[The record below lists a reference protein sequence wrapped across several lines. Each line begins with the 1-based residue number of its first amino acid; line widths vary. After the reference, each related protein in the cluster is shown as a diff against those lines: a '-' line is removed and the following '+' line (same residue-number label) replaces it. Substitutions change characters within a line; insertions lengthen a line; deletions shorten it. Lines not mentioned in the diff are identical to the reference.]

1 MKKRKQKNFFKKE
14 ENTRFEGRYVAV
26 REGFG
31 FVVREGTFLPDLFI
45 PPGQN
50 ANAINGD
57 IVEGRITGEGIRGP
71 VGRILSIVTRS
82 REYIVGE
89 KLSGRSVRALDSHF
103 PGEITIAGPFLG
115 AKRGDWV
122 KLRLKG
128 LSDTSAGKKRDK
140 KGKSS
145 PPPANKPLQGMVSEI
160 LGKAGTIA
168 GDLAAIASEYN
179 ILPPYSEEENAAS
192 GKIKPRSFP
201 ERTDLSRF
209 DAFTIDPEDA
219 RDFDDALTV
228 ERKKKG
234 VLLLGVHI
242 ADVAAYVRPGSRFAL
257 TAAKR
262 GFSSYIPGDFRPML
276 PPALTGRISLKEGEL
291 SPAHSVIFTVR
302 EEDGK
307 ILSVKRCHTLVRIA
321 KRLSYGELQEF
332 IDSSKAPSSW
342 KTSWKN
348 RLALLLD
355 VTRKWRKIREKEELY
370 LSMDVKEVRVRMS
383 EDSLHVASL
392 EPKKMGEAE
401 LLVEE
406 CMLAANSAVAG
417 EMIRR
422 GLPALYRVHAEP
434 SKEKLEEFS
443 FLMKESFSLHT
454 GDLSRREVC
463 SSFLQKLPD
472 DHKKGIILSALLRSL
487 PRAVYAA
494 EPALHYGLGKWEY
507 AHFTSP
513 IRRYTDLIIHQQL
526 WAADTGKTLF
536 SREELAGEAP
546 RLTRRELQTDEAY
559 FAACDT
565 LKLHYLQEQGM
576 LESGIHTA
584 YEGIIAKITS
594 GGLLCD
600 LPELGI
606 YGFVPMK
613 EVEKRMRYNSRK
625 RRIHAEKGKGGYKIG
640 DYVYLIPDLPFTT
653 SGKAL
658 FRIIHF

>member
-1 MKKRKQKNFFKKE
+1 MYSPRKRE
-14 ENTRFEGRYVAV
+14 ENARFEGRYVAV
-26 REGFG
+26 RDGFG
-31 FVVREGTFLPDLFI
+31 FVVREGTLLPDIFI

-57 IVEGRITGEGIRGP
+57 SVEGRITGEGLRGP
-71 VGRILSIVTRS
+71 VGRILSILSRN

-89 KLSGRSVRALDSHF
+89 KLSGRSVRPLDSHY
-103 PGEITIAGPFLG
+103 PEEITIAGPFLG

-122 KLRLKG
+122 RLRLKE
-128 LSDTSAGKKRDK
+128 LSSPAPK
-140 KGKSS
+140 KGKKGKTAPLSA
-145 PPPANKPLQGMVSEI
+145 PNKPLQGMVSEI

-179 ILPPYSEEENAAS
+179 ILPPYTEEENAAS
-192 GKIKPRSFP
+192 ARIKPRPFP
-201 ERTDLSRF
+201 VRQDFTKF

-219 RDFDDALTV
+219 KDFDDALTL

-234 VLLLGVHI
+234 ELLLGVHI
-242 ADVAAYVRPGSRFAL
+242 ADVAAYVRPSSRFAL

-276 PPALTGRISLKEGEL
+276 PSPLTGKISLKEGVD

-307 ILSVKRCHTLVRIA
+307 ILSVKRCHSTVRIA
-321 KRLSYGELQEF
+321 KRLSYKELQDF
-332 IDSSKAPSSW
+332 IDTGKAPTTW
-342 KTSWKN
+342 KISWKN
-348 RLALLLD
+348 RLSLLLD
-355 VTRKWRKIREKEELY
+355 ITRKWRKRREKEEQY
-370 LSMDVKEVRVRMS
+370 LAMDVKEVRVKMA
-383 EDSLHVASL
+383 EDSLKVAAL
-392 EPKKMGEAE
+392 EQRKMGEAE

-406 CMLAANSAVAG
+406 CMLSANTAVAN
-417 EMIRR
+417 EMIAKH
-422 GLPALYRVHAEP
+422 LPALYRIHNEP

-443 FLMKESFSLHT
+443 FLMRESFSLHT

-463 SSFLQKLPD
+463 SSFLRDLPD
-472 DHKKGIILSALLRSL
+472 DHKRGIILSSLLRSL
-487 PRAVYAA
+487 PRAVYAD

-507 AHFTSP
+507 LHFTSP
-513 IRRYTDLIIHQQL
+513 IRRYTDLLIHQQL
-526 WAADTGKTLF
+526 WNSDCGKPLIP
-536 SREELAGEAP
+536 REEFLKEAP
-546 RLTRRELQTDEAY
+546 RLTRRELQNDEGY

-565 LKLHYLQEQGM
+565 LKLHYLKEQGM
-576 LESGIHTA
+576 LESGVHTA

-594 GGLLCD
+594 GGLLCE

-613 EVEKRMRYNSRK
+613 EMEKRMRYNSRK

-640 DYVYLIPDLPFTT
+640 DFVYLIPDLPFTT
-653 SGKAL
+653 SGKVN